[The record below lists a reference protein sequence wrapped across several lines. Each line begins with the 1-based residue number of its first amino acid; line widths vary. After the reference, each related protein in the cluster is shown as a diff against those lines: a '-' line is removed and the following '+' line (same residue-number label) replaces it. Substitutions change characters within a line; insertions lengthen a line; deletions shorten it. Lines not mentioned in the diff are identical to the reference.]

1 MSNKKIF
8 LILIFFIFTASL
20 FIPKKLEAT
29 IHGSICGK
37 VIREDT
43 GVGVEGVKVALYNW
57 KGRSASKNTV
67 TDKNGNFYFDMIP
80 EGEFYLLFLP
90 SPPFIKE
97 TFPFENKVILGKS
110 ESITDYIKS
119 LKIGGSL
126 SGTIYAGDG
135 TTPIDGVG
143 IKAIAQGRLQ
153 SSVKSGLDGKYIISQ
168 LEPNDNYVVEIYPE
182 GYPIKRIKAI
192 KVEANK
198 ETSGIDFII
207 DLEDITG
214 IEGKIL
220 SSKNGTPLINIG
232 VAIFNINKEL
242 KAELVTDENGKY
254 SISNLEPGIYEV
266 AVYPP
271 GQKLFDDDIIKGN
284 IFVRKG
290 EKTKL
295 DFLLDSTGET
305 LSVFSKEE
313 QLVET
318 CSLGL
323 IIPIR

>member
-1 MSNKKIF
+1 MLNKKISLV
-8 LILIFFIFTASL
+8 LISLIFTVSL
-20 FIPKKLEAT
+20 FIPKNLEAT
-29 IHGSICGK
+29 IYGSICGK

-43 GVGVEGVKVALYNW
+43 GAGVEGVKVALYYW
-57 KGRSASKNTV
+57 KGRSAYNNTV
-67 TDKNGNFYFDMIP
+67 TDKNGNFCFDMIP

-90 SPPFIKE
+90 SQPLIKE
-97 TFPFENKVILGKS
+97 TFPFENKVILGKG
-110 ESITDYIKS
+110 ENITNYIKS
-119 LKIGGSL
+119 LKVGGSL
-126 SGTIYAGDG
+126 TGSIYGGDG

-143 IKAIAQGRLQ
+143 IKAIAQGRLR
-153 SSVKSGLDGKYIISQ
+153 STLKSGIDGKYIISQ

-182 GYPIKRIKAI
+182 GYAIQRIKGI
-192 KVEANK
+192 KVEAYQ

-220 SSKNGTPLINIG
+220 SSKDGTALINIG

-271 GQKLFDDDIIKGN
+271 GLKLFDDDIIKGN
-284 IFVRKG
+284 IFVRKN
-290 EKTKL
+290 EKTKV

-305 LSVFSKEE
+305 FRVFSND
-313 QLVET
+313 
-318 CSLGL
+318 LGFFLL
-323 IIPIR
+323 IRH